1 MKKSVL
7 SVLLAAAM
15 AVTLLAGCGSDGNK
29 DEGKSESADGKV
41 TLKVFSNLPDRK
53 NGQGL
58 VEQMII
64 DEYMKENE
72 NVNIE
77 VEALDEEA
85 YKTKFKA
92 YSMEGMPDV
101 VSIWGQ
107 PSFLDEVLEA
117 GVLAELN
124 EADYSDYGF
133 IDYFVLKAPVL
144 FRKNTSDSRFST
156 TQYTIRHHSLY

>member
-1 MKKSVL
+1 MKKKFVASILATVMAVSVL
-7 SVLLAAAM
+7 G
-15 AVTLLAGCGSDGNK
+15 GCGGKTEDASTTTK
-29 DEGKSESADGKV
+29 ETAEVKSEVSSETKADTV
-41 TLKVFSNLPDRK
+41 TLKLFSNLPDRK

-58 VEQMII
+58 VEQTII
-64 DEYMKENE
+64 DEYMVENP
-72 NVNIE
+72 NVTIE

-92 YSMEGMPDV
+92 YAMDGMPDV

-124 EADYSDYGF
+124 EADYAD
-133 IDYFVLKAPVL
+133 I
-144 FRKNTSDSRFST
+144 
-156 TQYTIRHHSLY
+156 